1 MLLDWSNIDT
11 VLLDMDGTLL
21 DLHFDN
27 YFWLTH
33 LPTRYAERFNLD
45 PAVVTPQI
53 HDRLMAR
60 RGTLKW
66 YSTDFWS
73 GEFGVD
79 IIALKGEIKHLI
91 NERPQALEFLDTLA
105 QKGKKPLLVTNA
117 DRKSIQLKFSQTAI
131 AEHFEH
137 VVSSQDYG
145 YAKEQPEFWQALK
158 SQINFN
164 PTKALFIDDSEA
176 VLNSAHRYGI
186 AYLRSIAQPDSQQR
200 SSRNSQFAAI
210 ENFQDLFSPARGG

>member
-1 MLLDWSNIDT
+1 MCIRDS
-11 VLLDMDGTLL
+11 
-21 DLHFDN
+21 
-27 YFWLTH
+27 
-33 LPTRYAERFNLD
+33 
-45 PAVVTPQI
+45 
-53 HDRLMAR
+53 
-60 RGTLKW
+60 
-66 YSTDFWS
+66 
-73 GEFGVD
+73 
-79 IIALKGEIKHLI
+79 I

-164 PTKALFIDDSEA
+164 PKKALFIDDSET
-176 VLNSAHRYGI
+176 VLNAAHRYGI
-186 AYLRSIAQPDSQQR
+186 AYLRSIVQPDSQQR
-200 SSRNSQFAAI
+200 SSQNSQFAAI